1 MPNYDSLGPFQYI
14 RALQKT
20 GLYHMVIS
28 FIYFLFILSLFYF
41 VRVILFALDHST
53 SAGVGGWGV
62 FALVFT
68 THINF
73 FDPYFMVKFRFRF
86 GMYIKP
92 VLRLGSRGESVE
104 SDGHCICDDIG
115 TLGGVDM
122 WMGGCGCMDMG
133 VGVSVGVS
141 GAISRLAR
149 HNVITSLFLFL

>member
-1 MPNYDSLGPFQYI
+1 MIDLPHFVLTTPNQRGEFE
-14 RALQKT
+14 T
-20 GLYHMVIS
+20 C
-28 FIYFLFILSLFYF
+28 
-41 VRVILFALDHST
+41 
-53 SAGVGGWGV
+53 
-62 FALVFT
+62 
-68 THINF
+68 
-73 FDPYFMVKFRFRF
+73 F

-115 TLGGVDM
+115 TLGCVDM